1 MIDKEFL
8 LEELRERI
16 KFLRSEERWEPSPE
30 YSHVK
35 DYRVLIYRE
44 RRHELE
50 RLVRQIESGIYD
62 KEAAETM
69 SETKTLENQ
78 LLNFI
83 REKGGSITLDDG
95 YDIIDLA
102 YDLDCQIEELNDA
115 FRRLLY
121 EQKINVTLEVK

>member
-1 MIDKEFL
+1 LSGDYEKAADIQ
-8 LEELRERI
+8 EEITKIMRDME
-16 KFLRSEERWEPSPE
+16 
-30 YSHVK
+30 
-35 DYRVLIYRE
+35 
-44 RRHELE
+44 
-50 RLVRQIESGIYD
+50 

-115 FRRLLY
+115 FERLLY

>member
-1 MIDKEFL
+1 MINVWEQPVLSGDYEKAADIQ
-8 LEELRERI
+8 EEITKIMRDME
-16 KFLRSEERWEPSPE
+16 
-30 YSHVK
+30 
-35 DYRVLIYRE
+35 
-44 RRHELE
+44 
-50 RLVRQIESGIYD
+50 

-115 FRRLLY
+115 FGRLLY